1 MSPASNRII
10 VALDVPDR
18 GAAFALID
26 QLSGV
31 ISTFKV
37 GNQLFTAEG
46 PALVR
51 ELVNAGLDVFLDLKF
66 HDIPNTVAAAVSSA
80 SRLGVSILNVHS
92 SGGVEMMRAAAG
104 AVAGAGAPPR
114 ATTLAAAARL
124 GSDREPLRGSE
135 PLRPAVIGVTVLTSM
150 DQRSLAEVGV
160 RADPVS
166 QAVLLARLARQA
178 GLDGVVASPQEV
190 APIREQIGDGDFII
204 VTPGVRPW
212 GTESGDQRR

>member
-1 MSPASNRII
+1 
-10 VALDVPDR
+10 
-18 GAAFALID
+18 
-26 QLSGV
+26 
-31 ISTFKV
+31 
-37 GNQLFTAEG
+37 
-46 PALVR
+46 
-51 ELVNAGLDVFLDLKF
+51 
-66 HDIPNTVAAAVSSA
+66 NTVAAAVSSA

-135 PLRPAVIGVTVLTSM
+135 PWRPAVIGVTVLTSM
-150 DQRSLAEVGV
+150 AHRSLAEVGV

-212 GTESGDQRR
+212 GTESGDQRRIGTPAQTIRDGADYLVIGRPITASPDPRASAERIIEEIQ